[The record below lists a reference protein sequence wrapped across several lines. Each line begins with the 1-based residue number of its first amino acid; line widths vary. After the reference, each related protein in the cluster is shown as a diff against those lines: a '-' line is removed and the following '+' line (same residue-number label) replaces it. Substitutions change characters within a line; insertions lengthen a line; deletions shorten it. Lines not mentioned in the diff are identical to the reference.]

1 MKKYSMYVNTEE
13 LKKARNKK
21 QKTYEDMAQEMGM
34 KSPVSYY
41 NIEVGIVEPKISQM
55 IKISQILNKPIG
67 KIFNL
72 RLQEDWIDKEGKSK
86 WITYKLMKN

>member
-1 MKKYSMYVNTEE
+1 MNRYSLYVNTEE

-21 QKTYEDMAQEMGM
+21 QKTYEGMAQEMGL
-34 KSPVSYY
+34 KSPISYY
-41 NIEVGIVEPKISQM
+41 NIEVGNVEPKISQM

-72 RLQEDWIDKEGKSK
+72 KLQES
-86 WITYKLMKN
+86 

>member
-1 MKKYSMYVNTEE
+1 MNKYSMYVNTEE
-13 LKKARNKK
+13 LKKARTKNKK
-21 QKTYEDMAQEMGM
+21 NYEDMAIEMGM
-34 KSPVSYY
+34 KSPISYY

-72 RLQEDWIDKEGKSK
+72 KLQD
-86 WITYKLMKN
+86 N

>member
-1 MKKYSMYVNTEE
+1 MNKYALYVNTEE
-13 LKKARNKK
+13 LKKARNRKN
-21 QKTYEDMAQEMGM
+21 KTYEDMAQEMGM
-34 KSPVSYY
+34 KSPISYY

-72 RLQEDWIDKEGKSK
+72 KLQE
-86 WITYKLMKN
+86 N

>member
-1 MKKYSMYVNTEE
+1 MKQLKKYSMYVNTEE
-13 LKKARNKK
+13 LRKARNKQ
-21 QKTYEDMAQEMGM
+21 QKTYEDMAKEMGM
-34 KSPVSYY
+34 KSPISYY

-72 RLQEDWIDKEGKSK
+72 KLQE
-86 WITYKLMKN
+86 N

>member
-1 MKKYSMYVNTEE
+1 MNKYSMYVNTEE
-13 LKKARNKK
+13 LKKARNKCK
-21 QKTYEDMAQEMGM
+21 KNYKDMAIEMDM
-34 KSPVSYY
+34 KSPISYY

-72 RLQEDWIDKEGKSK
+72 KLQ
-86 WITYKLMKN
+86 KN

>member
-1 MKKYSMYVNTEE
+1 MKKGERKFKKYSMYVNTDE

-21 QKTYEDMAQEMGM
+21 KKTYEDMAREMGM
-34 KSPVSYY
+34 KSPISYY

-72 RLQEDWIDKEGKSK
+72 KLQE
-86 WITYKLMKN
+86 N

>member
-1 MKKYSMYVNTEE
+1 MKKYSMYVNTVE
-13 LKKARNKK
+13 LKKARNRKK
-21 QKTYEDMAQEMGM
+21 KTYKDMAQEMGM
-34 KSPVSYY
+34 KSPISYY

-72 RLQEDWIDKEGKSK
+72 KFQES
-86 WITYKLMKN
+86 